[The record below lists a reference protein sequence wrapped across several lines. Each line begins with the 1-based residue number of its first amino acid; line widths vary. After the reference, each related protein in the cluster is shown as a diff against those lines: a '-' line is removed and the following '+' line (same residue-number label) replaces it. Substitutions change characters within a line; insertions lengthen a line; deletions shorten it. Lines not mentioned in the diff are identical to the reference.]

1 MLVYIVNMLC
11 PDDSEDNTQIVGV
24 FDTRAKAEAFRLSA
38 DFATLPTDIEERE
51 VH

>member
-11 PDDSEDNTQIVGV
+11 PDDADTTQIVGV

-51 VH
+51 VQ